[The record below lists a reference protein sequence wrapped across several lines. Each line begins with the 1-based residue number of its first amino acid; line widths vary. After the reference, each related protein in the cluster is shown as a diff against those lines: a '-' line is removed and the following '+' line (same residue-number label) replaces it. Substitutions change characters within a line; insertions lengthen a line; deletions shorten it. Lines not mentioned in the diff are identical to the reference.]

1 MPVRKWRWIAS
12 SLLLV
17 VFGISGCALL
27 QNPLV
32 AEIPPS
38 RLTCAANPNMVDGSL
53 ETVGTFQA
61 YGSIRKMF
69 FREGTVEFKTNPKGY
84 QLSHDG
90 TLKTETLIKLD
101 KPTYVAYIEIYPGSD
116 ISKLALDFT
125 AAEKSSKWR
134 NSFVA
139 VLDKRHSNIKN
150 KQMVRI
156 PIRQELLYLRIT
168 ADGIEDRK
176 AQTRVDSEDRR
187 FSHGIVMPL
196 KGSQIREVKFY
207 ERM

>member
-1 MPVRKWRWIAS
+1 MPVRKWRWIVS

-17 VFGISGCALL
+17 VLGISGCALL
-27 QNPLV
+27 QNPPVVEL
-32 AEIPPS
+32 PSS
-38 RLTCAANPNMVDGSL
+38 RLTCEANPNMVDGNL

-61 YGSIRKMF
+61 HGSIRKMYF
-69 FREGTVEFKTNPKGY
+69 EEGTTEFAANPKGY
-84 QLSHDG
+84 QINHDG

-116 ISKLALDFT
+116 IPKLALDFT
-125 AAEKSSKWR
+125 AEEKSLKWR

-139 VLDKRHSNIKN
+139 VQDRRHRDVKN
-150 KQMVRI
+150 QQKVWL
-156 PIRQELLYLRIT
+156 PIRQEVLYLRIT

-176 AQTRVDSEDRR
+176 GQTRVESDDRR
-187 FSHGIVMPL
+187 FSYGIVTPL
-196 KGSQIREVKFY
+196 KGAKIREVKIY